1 MTELKKVPNPDKVRQ
16 TVERLRQSNR
26 QLEEFTLA
34 LDEVIAVVE
43 TDLRR
48 QRQEPTIRQSY
59 STLQAQEPAN

>member
-1 MTELKKVPNPDKVRQ
+1 MTEPKKIPNPDKVRQ

-48 QRQEPTIRQSY
+48 QRQERFAGKYKLVEELSQ
-59 STLQAQEPAN
+59 

>member
-1 MTELKKVPNPDKVRQ
+1 MTEPKKVPNPDKVRQ

-48 QRQEPTIRQSY
+48 QRQERFAGKYKLVEELSQ
-59 STLQAQEPAN
+59 